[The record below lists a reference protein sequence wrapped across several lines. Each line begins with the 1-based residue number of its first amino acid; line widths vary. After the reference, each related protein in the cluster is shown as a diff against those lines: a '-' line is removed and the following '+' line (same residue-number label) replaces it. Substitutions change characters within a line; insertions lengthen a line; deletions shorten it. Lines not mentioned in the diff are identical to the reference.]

1 MQMDCNKVV
10 LKNRIEIEIHF
21 QFHSA
26 RSMYDKFGRDW
37 KTRDYFLL
45 HLVCNGLQQV
55 IIQGTGPFWT
65 SAYARFSS
73 LAVINIAN
81 TYRQF
86 IGVLFRS
93 RQKVSLSESMSPFQ
107 TEN

>member
-1 MQMDCNKVV
+1 
-10 LKNRIEIEIHF
+10 
-21 QFHSA
+21 
-26 RSMYDKFGRDW
+26 MYDKFGRDW

-55 IIQGTGPFWT
+55 IIQGTGPFST

-81 TYRQF
+81 TYRQN

-93 RQKVSLSESMSPFQ
+93 RQKISLSESMESVPDRKLIFF
-107 TEN
+107 

>member
-1 MQMDCNKVV
+1 
-10 LKNRIEIEIHF
+10 
-21 QFHSA
+21 
-26 RSMYDKFGRDW
+26 MYDKFGRDW

-55 IIQGTGPFWT
+55 IIQGTGPFST

-81 TYRQF
+81 TYRQN

>member
-1 MQMDCNKVV
+1 
-10 LKNRIEIEIHF
+10 
-21 QFHSA
+21 
-26 RSMYDKFGRDW
+26 MYDKFGRDW

-55 IIQGTGPFWT
+55 IIQGTALFGHQLT
-65 SAYARFSS
+65 RGFSS

-81 TYRQF
+81 TYRQN

-93 RQKVSLSESMSPFQ
+93 RQKSLVVRVDESVPDRKLIFF
-107 TEN
+107 

>member
-1 MQMDCNKVV
+1 
-10 LKNRIEIEIHF
+10 
-21 QFHSA
+21 
-26 RSMYDKFGRDW
+26 MYDKFGRDW

-55 IIQGTGPFWT
+55 IIQGTGLFHV
-65 SAYARFSS
+65 SLRAAF

-81 TYRQF
+81 AYRQN

>member
-1 MQMDCNKVV
+1 
-10 LKNRIEIEIHF
+10 
-21 QFHSA
+21 
-26 RSMYDKFGRDW
+26 MYDKFGRDW

-55 IIQGTGPFWT
+55 IIQALPFFDI
-65 SAYARFSS
+65 SLRAVFS

-81 TYRQF
+81 TYRQN